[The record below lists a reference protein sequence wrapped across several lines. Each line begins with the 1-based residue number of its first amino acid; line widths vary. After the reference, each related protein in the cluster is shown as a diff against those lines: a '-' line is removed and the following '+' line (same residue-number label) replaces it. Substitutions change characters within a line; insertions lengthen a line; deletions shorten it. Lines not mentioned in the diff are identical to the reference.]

1 MTAALLSSSGLA
13 TVHSAFER
21 VRAAI
26 SGILLWPMCLHP
38 ELRDQSPPGDISN
51 LKRQGLSFVFM
62 LAWLTVVASNALR
75 VTLSPTGELRFS
87 DVALGLLV
95 ASMVVLLDLT
105 LFVSASHYTQ
115 GLTQAAH
122 TGQFKPPLI
131 RGAKAKAGL
140 LLAVRIGIAVATAN
154 VAATSVSLEIYNKE
168 IHAQITRDHVRQN
181 APIIA
186 QATNRVEE
194 NIRSSE
200 GRQQALAASIAKVDA
215 EIAQLGA
222 TIVDPRVSDPELRT
236 AIDALARAQAAK
248 AEAEAALLEARSAM
262 ADELDGTLRAPRRGG
277 PRRSGRAGQGP
288 KYRAAVQRLEA
299 AEIQLQTATG
309 AVASAEARIA
319 AIRTGNAGEVDRKT
333 SAARTRMAELNRQ
346 RATDVRRLAE
356 VTAEHRTRYADRDRL
371 VQEAVRNDPNFISRE
386 EGLLTRLKA
395 LRELMNEPAVAAMVY
410 LLDFLLVL
418 LELAAVLGISLAFT
432 PSTYA
437 LLVVERELK
446 RSVETARRL
455 SEMISSAPSSL
466 NEAPIMATS
475 PPVSPEPQ
483 PIAGSDDR
491 RPRHAPRWKPN
502 LTNGATEPPPS

>member
-1 MTAALLSSSGLA
+1 
-13 TVHSAFER
+13 
-21 VRAAI
+21 
-26 SGILLWPMCLHP
+26 MCLHP

-122 TGQFKPPLI
+122 TGQFRPPLI
-131 RGAKAKAGL
+131 RGAKAKASL

-200 GRQQALAASIAKVDA
+200 GRRQALAASIAKSKEEVA
-215 EIAQLGA
+215 RLG
-222 TIVDPRVSDPELRT
+222 TTVVEPRVSDPELST
-236 AIDALARAQAAK
+236 AIDALGRAQAAK
-248 AEAEAALLEARSAM
+248 AEAESAVLEAKSAM

-277 PRRSGRAGQGP
+277 PSRSGRSGQGP
-288 KYRAAVQRLEA
+288 KYRAAVQRLQA
-299 AEIQLQTATG
+299 AEAQLQTATG
-309 AVASAEARIA
+309 AAAAAEAKIA
-319 AIRTGNAGEVDRKT
+319 AIRNGNALEVDRKT
-333 SAARTRMAELNRQ
+333 GAARARMADLNRQ
-346 RATDVRRLAE
+346 LADEVRQLSE
-356 VTAEHRTRYADRDRL
+356 MTAEYRTRSADRDRL
-371 VQEAVRNDPNFISRE
+371 VQEAVRNDPNYIPRE

-418 LELAAVLGISLAFT
+418 LELAAVLGVSLKFT

-437 LLVVERELK
+437 RLVVERELK
-446 RSVETARRL
+446 GSVETARRL
-455 SEMISSAPSSL
+455 NEMISGGASTP
-466 NEAPIMATS
+466 NEAPVTLTNS
-475 PPVSPEPQ
+475 PVSPEPKS
-483 PIAGSDDR
+483 IAGSDDR
-491 RPRHAPRWKPN
+491 RPRHATRWKPD